1 MTRVRGDTAPIPFL
15 PVPWLEGP
23 VAWPHIRLGRT
34 RWGSCKGSGYRHPG
48 GSFRRLTCNEE
59 NGSAAFGDTEHE
71 RCAVFPDHS
80 ELSARALSTVGFG
93 KCHVGKERCMGVIF
107 SRGLLHG
114 GDSRRPPSSPED
126 CRLHRFSR
134 WPLCS
139 SARRW

>member
-93 KCHVGKERCMGVIF
+93 KCHVGKFQIQR
-107 SRGLLHG
+107 ST
-114 GDSRRPPSSPED
+114 
-126 CRLHRFSR
+126 
-134 WPLCS
+134 
-139 SARRW
+139 A